1 MVSIKSP
8 QDFGAALLFIAFG
21 ACGIYFG
28 LDLDRGTASDM
39 GPAFFPYY
47 LSICVIVIGLIVGG
61 RALVFDGPA
70 IERPQLRPLAMV
82 VIATLVFGYVI
93 EYIGIVA
100 GTMGM
105 VVIAAYARRAVDLKE
120 TVILGAVITLFVIA
134 VFVWALHQPLP
145 LWGV

>member
-70 IERPQLRPLAMV
+70 IERVQIRPLAMV

-120 TVILGAVITLFVIA
+120 TLILGAVITLFVIA